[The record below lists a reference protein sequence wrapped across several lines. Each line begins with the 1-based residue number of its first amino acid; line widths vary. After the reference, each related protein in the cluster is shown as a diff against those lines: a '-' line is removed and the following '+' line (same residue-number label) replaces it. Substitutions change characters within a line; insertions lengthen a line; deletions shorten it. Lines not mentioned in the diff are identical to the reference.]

1 MDDENSI
8 DCDVLL
14 QFLLAN
20 CLMNSADIVQK
31 LFDNLKCILKEILMN
46 NELPADETVLGV
58 ALVKMMRI
66 LSEGNNDMMLEKQR
80 KQIVVSVGSCAEL
93 VLKRAFEDVKLLKQ
107 NFAEPDDLFHL
118 MCSVDSSSVNSNH
131 HSASTSQSI
140 CNDKTADPLLNFR
153 QVLHQSSTTDE
164 TQPSTSNHIPKL
176 IFAEMLEML
185 HQLESQD
192 ADLLLQSI
200 MQILQNSNDQNLIQ
214 DSLYD
219 LLGFSNLDLI
229 TLICQNRDSLVKHYK
244 LIMLETSSGKKNI
257 RSVKQSKLQSRQG
270 FQVISGKQKQQ
281 QRELQKLKVKMNR
294 FQKITGLTQDDMAMA
309 GMLEKEE
316 NVSEVKERKKELQ
329 HAVVANSRPAMP
341 FVFDSQQAVRGG
353 FSKLCLSPDDFI
365 YHQNYDM
372 ITIHPTMQPCPFDDE
387 ACILVENLDEITK
400 LVFTGVEK
408 LNPIQSIVF
417 EKARKTKENLL
428 ICAPTGAG
436 KTNIAML
443 CILRTLDDFIE
454 NGHLKQKDFKII
466 YLTPM
471 KALAVEMVRNLG
483 QRLRCLNVNVREMTG
498 DVMPTAR
505 ELENTQ
511 ILIATPEKWDVMT
524 RKGNSDSWPAAE
536 VRLFIIDE
544 VHLLHENR
552 GAVIETLVARMLRQV
567 SITQSV
573 VRIVGLSATLPNYY
587 DVAQFLHVNP
597 NEGLFFFDNRFRP
610 VPLTQIFIGVKGNN
624 KFVLNK
630 NMDMICYEQVHRFVK
645 NGHQVMV
652 FVHSR
657 MATTRVATVLSELAS
672 QKGHMADF
680 RPEPSARHAFS
691 VKLIE
696 RSRCRELKRLFADG
710 FSIHHAGLLRSD
722 RLLVERLFSQGDIRV
737 LCCTA
742 TLAWGVNL
750 PAHAVII
757 RGTDFYDA
765 NKSMFVNLGILDVLQ
780 IFGRAG
786 RPQYETTGY
795 GIILTDHVHLNYY
808 LRLLTHQID
817 IESQFLSLLA
827 DNLNAEICLDTVS
840 TVQDA
845 IEWLSYTYLFVRAKV
860 NPLVYGLTQ
869 AELMQDPEL
878 FEFRRSIIVTAARQL
893 ESLRMIRF
901 DEYNGY
907 FFPTDLGRI
916 ASLHYVKC
924 DTVEVF
930 SHLISDVMAD
940 QDILHMVC
948 SASEFSQLMVR
959 DTELSEL
966 GELMRYCKLPIGV
979 GCENVVGKVNVL
991 AQCYIA
997 GAAITS
1003 FSLSC
1008 DCNYISQ
1015 NFPRILRFIFE
1026 LALVNDWPNLAS
1038 SALRLCKSMERQLW
1052 WFCHP
1057 LWQMKNL
1064 LKADVLKKL
1073 QEKNLTLD
1081 RLLEMDA
1088 HSIGTM
1094 IHADGCEVLNACS
1107 YLPILHVDSAV
1118 QPITSSILKITLDIC
1133 PTFKW
1138 NDQLHGCSVLKFHV
1152 WITNPDQNRIFHRE
1166 EILFTRQQVQK
1177 QQSLK
1182 LVFIIPVANPMPP
1195 FYLVCLDS
1203 NNFHGC
1209 AYEDALLFENITLPT
1224 ERQQRTA
1231 LLDLQPLPVT
1241 ALNNPL
1247 LQSMYKFS
1255 HFNAIQTQVFH
1266 TIFHTDS
1273 NVLVGAPTGSGKTV
1287 VAELA
1292 IFRLFQKGLSL
1303 KSVYIAPLKA
1313 LVRERMKDWKQR
1325 FEELLG
1331 KRVVELTGD
1340 TSPDIQALSNA
1351 DVVVTTPE
1359 KWDGISRS
1367 WQSRAYVKQVGLI
1380 VIDEIHLLGEDRGP
1394 VLEVIVTRT
1403 NYITVSTKRPVRI
1416 VGLSTALAN
1425 ASDLA
1430 DWLGIGKVG
1439 MFNFSPS
1446 VRPVPL
1452 EVHISGFPEKHYCP
1466 RMATMNKP
1474 AFKAIKVY
1482 SPEKPVLIFVS
1493 SRRQTRLTSFDLIA
1507 LLAAD
1512 ANPKQWLNMTNE
1524 ELQSYVQLVH
1534 DPNLRI
1540 CLSFGIGI
1548 HHAGLH
1554 EHDRNIVENLFST
1567 LKIQVLVATATL
1579 AWGVN
1584 FPAHLVI
1591 IKGTEYYDGKLHRY
1605 VDFPVTDVLQMIGRA
1620 GRPQYDSEAVAV
1632 VFVHDV
1638 KKPFY
1643 KKFLYDPFPVESS
1656 LLKVLPDHLNAEIV
1670 AGTVSTVQQAI
1681 DYLSWTY
1688 FFRRLLANPSF
1699 YGMENLEKE
1708 NVQSYL
1714 VSVVSSA
1721 LDTLLQSKCIS
1732 VEEDMNTIY
1741 STVPGRIAS
1750 FYYLHHATVKMF
1762 LCQMQ
1767 CNSTYEDLLMLLT
1780 QVPEY
1785 DEIPVRHNEDSFNEE
1800 LAARCAI
1807 KVDDSTFDNSHTKA
1821 HLLYQAHLQR
1831 LELPNVDYE
1840 TDLKSV
1846 LDQSIRI
1853 IQAMV
1858 DMSTE
1863 RGWLATTL
1871 RVIGL
1876 MQMIVQARWIT
1887 DPPLSTL
1894 PHVDFHTARC
1904 LSSRCGL
1911 DTLPQLAEHLRK
1923 DSQFLLKNAHRLLDP
1938 NEVQLISDVLRRLPV
1953 VRITMTLQ
1961 CKSVEQQL
1969 LNNFPE
1975 GSKIHWNPVTVGEE
1989 CVLCVKLQL
1998 LNPRQ
2003 DSRAYAPKFPKA
2015 KHESWFLVFGCVDSG
2030 EILALRRVAS
2040 IRSQTVVNLLF
2051 TAPSTAGRCIY
2062 TLYLMSDSYIG
2073 LDQQYDVH
2081 LNNTFN
2087 TTFFV
2092 DKPLDDNAVTSLLF
2106 KFLQNVLNCHTI
2118 KLSAEAKEFQKIAM
2132 KFAKE
2137 EIIPKAAH
2145 FDRTGEYPMEIIK
2158 NAWKLGLSGTE
2169 IPQQYGGLGLSLL
2182 ESVVIA
2188 EALSYGCTGISTA
2201 IMGNGLAEAP
2211 VIMAGNEAQ
2220 KNKFLRRMTEEPL
2233 LAAYCVTE
2241 PGAGSDVAGVKT
2253 KLTKKDAPAS
2263 QAFTAL
2269 LVEGDS
2275 KGVEWNMGQRCSDT
2289 RGISF
2294 EDVIVPKE
2302 NILGEMGTGFK
2313 IVMGAFDR
2321 TRPGVA
2327 ASAVGLAWR
2336 AMDEATKYAT
2346 QRQTFGVPIAH
2357 HQSIAFMLADMAI
2370 GVETARMITYKS
2382 AWETDRGRRNSYCA
2396 SIAKAYAS
2404 DVANKCATDA
2414 VQILG
2419 GNGFNSE
2426 YPVEKL
2432 MRDAKIFQIYE
2443 GTSQIQR
2450 LIISRQLLS
2459 QHEP

>member
-1 MDDENSI
+1 METLPSSQVSFPSSSRKKTLPLSMSTIRAPIGQLKPIGTEGQCRSSLVSSWVSFGKKRAPIMDYENGIHCDALLQLLLENCLINSTHI
-8 DCDVLL
+8 VRKLFESLQFILEDVL
-14 QFLLAN
+14 
-20 CLMNSADIVQK
+20 I
-31 LFDNLKCILKEILMN
+31 N
-46 NELPADETVLGV
+46 NELWNDGNSLGV
-58 ALVKMMRI
+58 AMVRMMKI
-66 LSEGNNDMMLEKQR
+66 FSEGNNEVMLEKQR
-80 KQIVVSVGSCAEL
+80 RAIVLHLGPCAEV
-93 VLKRAFEDVKLLKQ
+93 VLKKAFDDVKLLKE
-107 NFAEPDDLFHL
+107 NFPEPDTLFHL
-118 MCSVDSSSVNSNH
+118 MRSVDFSELEENNFQNP
-131 HSASTSQSI
+131 ASTGESVS
-140 CNDKTADPLLNFR
+140 NNGTLPYFR
-153 QVLHQSSTTDE
+153 QVLEPSSSTTNNNNE
-164 TQPSTSNHIPKL
+164 TQPSTSSSISKSVYSEL
-176 IFAEMLEML
+176 LEMV
-185 HQLESQD
+185 HQMQSQN

-200 MQILQNSNDQNLIQ
+200 MEILHSRNDENFIQ
-214 DSLYD
+214 ASLFD
-219 LLGFSNLDLI
+219 LLGSNNLDLI
-229 TLICQNRDSLVKHYK
+229 ALICQNRNALVEHYTA
-244 LIMLETSSGKKNI
+244 MTLESTSIEK
-257 RSVKQSKLQSRQG
+257 SKLRLRPN
-270 FQVISGKQKQQ
+270 FQVISGKQKQE
-281 QRELQKLKVKMNR
+281 QREMQKLKEKINR
-294 FQKITGLTQDDMAMA
+294 FQKITNLTHDEMVPVTKS
-309 GMLEKEE
+309 LEKGSSGHVLEVNEE
-316 NVSEVKERKKELQ
+316 QKIHQKNS
-329 HAVVANSRPAMP
+329 VVAKPKPEMP
-341 FVFDSQQAVRGG
+341 YVFDSEQAVQNG
-353 FSKLCLSPDDFI
+353 FSKICLSEAEFR
-365 YHQNYDM
+365 YHPNYD
-372 ITIHPTMQPCPFDDE
+372 IVTIQPTTEPCPFDNE
-387 ACILVENLDEITK
+387 ECILVENLDEITK
-400 LVFTGVEK
+400 KVFSQVKK

-436 KTNIAML
+436 KTNI
-443 CILRTLDDFIE
+443 
-454 NGHLKQKDFKII
+454 I

-471 KALAVEMVRNLG
+471 KALAAEVVRTLDY
-483 QRLRCLNVNVREMTG
+483 RLRCLKVTVKEMTG

-505 ELENTQ
+505 ELENAQ
-511 ILIATPEKWDVMT
+511 ILVATPEKWDVIT
-524 RKGNSDSWPAAE
+524 RKGNDGLLPATE

-597 NEGLFFFDNRFRP
+597 TEGLFFFDSRFRP
-610 VPLTQIFIGVKGNN
+610 VPLTQIFIAVKGIN
-624 KFVLNK
+624 KFILNK
-630 NMDMICYEQVHRFVK
+630 NMDMICYEQVHRLVK
-645 NGHQVMV
+645 NGHQVMI

-657 MATTRVATVLSELAS
+657 MATSRLATVLLELAS
-672 QKGHMADF
+672 QKGHLADF
-680 RPEPSARHAFS
+680 RTGVPICPPFISRVVENSTCPEF
-691 VKLIE
+691 
-696 RSRCRELKRLFADG
+696 KRLFPDG
-710 FSIHHAGLLRSD
+710 FGIHHAGLLFRD
-722 RLLVERLFSQGDIRV
+722 RILIQQFFRTGRIRV
-737 LCCTA
+737 LCCTS
-742 TLAWGVNL
+742 TLAWGINL

-757 RGTDFYDA
+757 RGTEVYDGD
-765 NKSMFVNLGILDVLQ
+765 KSTFVNLGILDVLQ

-786 RPQYETTGY
+786 RPQYDTSGY
-795 GIILTDHVHLNYY
+795 GIIITDYLHMNHY
-808 LRLLTHQID
+808 LRLLTRQID
-817 IESQFLSLLA
+817 IESQFLSRLA
-827 DNLNAEICLDTVS
+827 ENLNAEICLDTVS

-869 AELMQDPEL
+869 VELSRDPEL
-878 FEFRRSIIVTAARQL
+878 IEYRRSIIVDAARQL

-901 DEYNGY
+901 DETNGY

-916 ASLHYVKC
+916 ASLYYINC
-924 DTVEVF
+924 NTVETF
-930 SHLISDVMAD
+930 SRSISDSMTD
-940 QDILHMVC
+940 QDILHVIS
-948 SASEFSQLMVR
+948 SASEFSQLVVR
-959 DTELSEL
+959 DKELSEL
-966 GELMRYCKLPIGV
+966 DELKKYCKLPIGV
-979 GCENVVGKVNVL
+979 GCENVAGKVNVL
-991 AQCYIA
+991 AQCCIVRA
-997 GAAITS
+997 ETKT

-1008 DCNYISQ
+1008 DCNYVLQ
-1015 NFPRILRFIFE
+1015 NFPRLLRFVFD
-1026 LALVNDWPNLAS
+1026 LALINDWPNLAYN
-1038 SALRLCKSMERQLW
+1038 ALRLSKSMERRLW
-1052 WFCHP
+1052 WCRHP
-1057 LWQMKNL
+1057 LWQLNF
-1064 LKADVLKKL
+1064 LKADVVKKL
-1073 QEKNLTLD
+1073 EEKKLTVD
-1081 RLLEMDA
+1081 RLFEMDA
-1088 HSIGTM
+1088 QSIGTM
-1094 IHADGCEVLNACS
+1094 IHDDGDQVLKACNH
-1107 YLPILHVDSAV
+1107 LPILNVDATV
-1118 QPITSSILKITLDIC
+1118 QPITSSILRITLNIIPD
-1133 PTFKW
+1133 FEW
-1138 NDQLHGCSVLKFHV
+1138 NQELFDCSVLKFHI
-1152 WITNPDQNRIFHRE
+1152 WISNPDQNRILHRE
-1166 EILFTRQQVQK
+1166 EILFTRRQVKMRQP
-1177 QQSLK
+1177 LK
-1182 LVFIIPVANPMPP
+1182 LVFIIPAANPLPAY
-1195 FYLVCLDS
+1195 YLVFWDS
-1203 NNFHGC
+1203 NNFLGC
-1209 AYEDALLFENITLPT
+1209 DYEDAIPFGNVILPA

-1231 LLDLQPLPVT
+1231 LLDLQPLPVS
-1241 ALNNPL
+1241 ALNSPL
-1247 LQSMYKFS
+1247 LELMYRFS

-1287 VAELA
+1287 IAELA
-1292 IFRLFQKGLSL
+1292 IFRLFQKELSL

-1313 LVRERMKDWKQR
+1313 LVRERMNDWKTR

-1367 WQSRAYVKQVGLI
+1367 WHSRAYVKQVGLI

-1403 NYITVSTKRPVRI
+1403 NFITASTKRPVRI

-1507 LLAAD
+1507 HLAAD

-1524 ELQSYVQLVH
+1524 ELQNYIQLVH

-1554 EHDRNIVENLFST
+1554 EHDRSIVENLFSS
-1567 LKIQVLVATATL
+1567 LKIQVLVSTATL

-1591 IKGTEYYDGKLHRY
+1591 IKGTEYYDGKLGRY

-1656 LLKVLPDHLNAEIV
+1656 LLKVFPDHLNAEIV
-1670 AGTVSTVQQAI
+1670 AGTVSNVQQAI

-1688 FFRRLLANPSF
+1688 FFRRLLANPTF
-1699 YGMENLEKE
+1699 YGVENLDKGK
-1708 NVQSYL
+1708 VQSYL
-1714 VSVVSSA
+1714 VNVIFSA
-1721 LDTLLQSKCIS
+1721 LSALLQSKCIT

-1750 FYYLHHATVKMF
+1750 FYYLHHATVAMF
-1762 LCQMQ
+1762 LRQIQ

-1785 DEIPVRHNEDSFNEE
+1785 DEIPVRHNEDLINEE
-1800 LAARCAI
+1800 LATKCAI
-1807 KVDDSTFDNSHTKA
+1807 
-1821 HLLYQAHLQR
+1821 LR
-1831 LELPNVDYE
+1831 L
-1840 TDLKSV
+1840 
-1846 LDQSIRI
+1846 
-1853 IQAMV
+1853 
-1858 DMSTE
+1858 
-1863 RGWLATTL
+1863 
-1871 RVIGL
+1871 
-1876 MQMIVQARWIT
+1876 
-1887 DPPLSTL
+1887 
-1894 PHVDFHTARC
+1894 
-1904 LSSRCGL
+1904 CGL
-1911 DTLPQLAEHLRK
+1911 DTLPQLAEQHRQ
-1923 DSQFLLKNAHRLLDP
+1923 DSQFLLKNAYQLLNP
-1938 NEVQLISDVLRRLPV
+1938 NELQLIGDVLRRLPV
-1953 VRITMTLQ
+1953 IKISMTLQ
-1961 CKSVEQQL
+1961 CKSEKHQL
-1969 LNNFPE
+1969 LNNFSK
-1975 GSKIHWNPVTVGEE
+1975 GSNISWNPVTVGEE
-1989 CVLCVKLQL
+1989 CVLCVELQS
-1998 LNPRQ
+1998 LNLRQ

-2015 KHESWFLVFGCVDSG
+2015 KHESWFLVLGCIDSG

-2040 IRSQTVVNLLF
+2040 FLSQTIVNLSF
-2051 TAPSTAGRCIY
+2051 TAPKTVGRCIC

-2081 LNNTFN
+2081 LNNFFLPMTN
-2087 TTFFV
+2087 LTTMLSRRCFSNFRKMFSTAAQSIV
-2092 DKPLDDNAVTSLLF
+2092 GDESF
-2106 KFLQNVLNCHTI
+2106 YRGGMCFE
-2118 KLSAEAKEFQKIAM
+2118 LSAEAKEFQNTAM

-2211 VIMAGNEAQ
+2211 VIIAGNEAQ

-2253 KLTKKDAPAS
+2253 KLTKKGDEYILNGQKMWITNGGYANWFFVLARSHPDPDAPAS

-2327 ASAVGLAWR
+2327 AAAVGLAWR
-2336 AMDEATKYAT
+2336 AMDEAKKYAT
-2346 QRQTFGVPIAH
+2346 ERRTFGVPIAH

-2382 AWETDRGRRNSYCA
+2382 AWETDCGRRNSYCA

-2459 QHEP
+2459 QHES